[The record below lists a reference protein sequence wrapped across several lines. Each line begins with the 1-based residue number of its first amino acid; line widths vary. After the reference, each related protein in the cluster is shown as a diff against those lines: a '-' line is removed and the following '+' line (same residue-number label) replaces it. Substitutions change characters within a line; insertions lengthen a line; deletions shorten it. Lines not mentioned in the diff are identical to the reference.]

1 MIQKDSEKGVY
12 TVVWRECY
20 WLNSLD
26 ILYHLPSR
34 KLLGSLKAKEYLIM
48 FSQEGTI
55 RKDRFLSRVSVFR
68 VDERDVFKNLFQNR
82 KPNV

>member
-1 MIQKDSEKGVY
+1 MIQKDSEKGVDKE
-12 TVVWRECY
+12 VWRECC
-20 WLNSLD
+20 WLYSLD
-26 ILYHLPSR
+26 ILYHLPSC
-34 KLLGSLKAKEYLIM
+34 KLLGSLKAKEYFIK
-48 FSQEGTI
+48 FSQEATI